1 MSTAKVKESTAKP
14 VPQGEEAA
22 ALTAA
27 DFAAILSSTLALAT
41 EAGLAVGVRN
51 RAAADGRPAGLLIFV
66 EGLTAGNDGRLA
78 APPALD
84 VLTIERVEGHA
95 ENGANAAVL
104 DSQGA

>member
-14 VPQGEEAA
+14 VPQSEEAA

-51 RAAADGRPAGLLIFV
+51 RPAADGRAAGLLIFV
-66 EGLTAGNDGRLA
+66 AGLQVDADGRLV
-78 APPALD
+78 APDNLP
-84 VLTIERVEGHA
+84 V
-95 ENGANAAVL
+95 
-104 DSQGA
+104 